1 MSIEVRMPQ
10 ESMAMLEGTVVQWF
24 KSAGDSVLKGEPI
37 AEIESDKATF
47 EVAAPESGLLVSIAV
62 GEGEVVP
69 VRTVLAT
76 ISGGDDVHDQTSSQE
91 DPSERP
97 GKGTQPVGASQPAG
111 GSQPAAPTGSPQIVP
126 AARRLAREHDID
138 LARVRGTGPGGRI
151 TEADVR
157 ATIDAGEDVGASGAV
172 TSQVIALRGVRGK
185 VAERM
190 WASLQSMAQL
200 TLITEVDVTE
210 LVRQREARESKDSRY
225 LHASAP
231 QSRRGRIA
239 QASSS

>member
-91 DPSERP
+91 GPSERS

-126 AARRLAREHDID
+126 AGAPP
-138 LARVRGTGPGGRI
+138 GPGARY
-151 TEADVR
+151 R
-157 ATIDAGEDVGASGAV
+157 SGQG
-172 TSQVIALRGVRGK
+172 SGNG
-185 VAERM
+185 
-190 WASLQSMAQL
+190 
-200 TLITEVDVTE
+200 
-210 LVRQREARESKDSRY
+210 SRRPHY
-225 LHASAP
+225 RSRRSGHDRRP
-231 QSRRGRIA
+231 RRRGRIRRCDFPGHCFA
-239 QASSS
+239 RGTRESRRANVGKPAIHGAAHPDHRGRRD